1 MALLLAA
8 CAGIGAYLLVARSDR
23 RTDPAIDGA
32 DATSSPRTGTA
43 RHGVGST
50 EWLAQRLTAAG
61 LGEVR
66 PVEVVAVVAVLFVV
80 SAALGYAF
88 FGGVFAA
95 LVIGGFAAWWPVGV
109 YRRRAQTRRAVAMEA
124 WPRMIEEIR
133 ILTASAGRS
142 IPQALFEV
150 GRRAPDALRPAFT
163 AAQREW
169 VLTTDFA
176 RTLSLLKAGLA
187 DPAADATCE
196 TLLIAHEIGGTDLD
210 ARLDALAEDRRQEV
224 QGRKDARA
232 RQAGVRFARR
242 FVLLV
247 PLGMAL
253 AGTSVGTGRAAYQ
266 TPLGQVLVA
275 AALLLVAACWW
286 WSGLLM
292 RLPESERVFPT

>member
-1 MALLLAA
+1 MAALLAA
-8 CAGIGAYLLVARSDR
+8 CAGVGIYLLVARPDHRGGHPGAEVAGPATGRPGAGR
-23 RTDPAIDGA
+23 RGA
-32 DATSSPRTGTA
+32 GWRLWFG
-43 RHGVGST
+43 
-50 EWLAQRLTAAG
+50 QRLTAAG
-61 LGEVR
+61 LGDVR

-80 SAALGYAF
+80 ATALGYAF
-88 FGGVFAA
+88 FGGVLAA
-95 LVIGGFAAWWPVGV
+95 LAVGGFAAWWPVGV
-109 YRRRAQTRRAVAMEA
+109 YRRRAASRRAVAMES

-150 GRRAPDALRPAFT
+150 GRRAPEQLRPAFA

-266 TPLGQVLVA
+266 TPLGQVLVVS
-275 AALLLVAACWW
+275 ALLMVAGCWW
-286 WSGLLM
+286 WSGRLM
-292 RLPESERVFPT
+292 HLPETERVFPT

>member
-8 CAGIGAYLLVARSDR
+8 CAGVGTYLLVARPGRRPDPTTTGSDAIASR
-23 RTDPAIDGA
+23 RRA
-32 DATSSPRTGTA
+32 TA
-43 RHGVGST
+43 RHGAGSMP
-50 EWLAQRLTAAG
+50 WVQQRLTAAG

-66 PVEVVAVVAVLFVV
+66 PVEVVAVVGVLFLV

-88 FGGVFAA
+88 FGGALAA

-109 YRRRAQTRRAVAMEA
+109 YRRRAHTRRAVAMEA

-150 GRRAPDALRPAFT
+150 GRRAPEALRPAFA

-169 VLTTDFA
+169 VLTTDFN
-176 RTLSLLKAGLA
+176 RTLSLLKIGLA

-247 PLGMAL
+247 PFGMAL

-266 TPLGQVLVA
+266 TPLGQILVVG
-275 AALLLVAACWW
+275 ALLMVAGCWW
-286 WSGLLM
+286 WSGRLM
-292 RLPESERVFPT
+292 RLPETERVFPT